1 MVQAAKICGVSIATW
16 RRWEKGTSEMPVAA
30 WQWFLTVTNGL
41 PLSREWEGW
50 CFHEGKLWSPERA
63 SFTAGQI
70 RSLQIL
76 QQASRTRTMVH
87 AFKPCD
93 LVDVDERLGNHL
105 KFLGKLDLIGML
117 LAITYTD
124 HLTHDE
130 AEQGAQLEDGLRK
143 LIAGVQNVQRGRQL
157 AEVKP

>member
-1 MVQAAKICGVSIATW
+1 MAGW
-16 RRWEKGTSEMPVAA
+16 R
-30 WQWFLTVTNGL
+30 
-41 PLSREWEGW
+41 
-50 CFHEGKLWSPERA
+50 FHEGKLWSPENA

-76 QQASRTRTMVH
+76 QQSSRGRTMIH
-87 AFKPCD
+87 AFKPSD
-93 LVDVDERLGNHL
+93 IVGVDERLGNHL

-124 HLTHDE
+124 HLTYDE
-130 AEQGAQLEDGLRK
+130 AKQGDQLEDGLRK